1 MAYNVVRDKLTDY
14 AVFKDGT
21 LLLGTAD
28 IDLPNIEYLTDT
40 IKGPGIAGEVDMPTM
55 AMTNSM
61 EVKINWRTINEDLTD
76 LMAPRAHDLEFR
88 GSQAHY
94 DSATGRIQQVPAVVK
109 VRALP
114 KSGELGKFETGATTG
129 SGNTM
134 VCVYLKVSIGGKTRV
149 EIDKFARVFR
159 INGTD
164 YMAEVRAALG
174 L

>member
-55 AMTNSM
+55 AMTSSM
-61 EVKINWRTINEDLTD
+61 EVKINWRTVNEDLTD

-94 DSATGRIQQVPAVVK
+94 DSAWRLINLRAYSVSMARIIWRRFVPLLDCK
-109 VRALP
+109 
-114 KSGELGKFETGATTG
+114 E
-129 SGNTM
+129 
-134 VCVYLKVSIGGKTRV
+134 
-149 EIDKFARVFR
+149 
-159 INGTD
+159 
-164 YMAEVRAALG
+164 
-174 L
+174 

>member
-14 AVFKDGT
+14 AVFKDGKIM
-21 LLLGTAD
+21 LGTAD
-28 IDLPNIEYLTDT
+28 IEMPSIEYLTDT

-55 AMTNSM
+55 SMTNSM

-88 GSQAHY
+88 GAQANY
-94 DSATGRIQQVPAVVK
+94 DSATGRIQQVPVIVK
-109 VRALP
+109 VRVLP

-129 SGNTM
+129 SSNTM
-134 VCVYLKVSIGGKTRV
+134 VCVYLKVTVGGVTRV

-164 YMAEVRAALG
+164 FMAEIRSALG

>member
-14 AVFKDGT
+14 AVFKDGK

-28 IDLPNIEYLTDT
+28 IELPSIEYLTDT

-55 AMTNSM
+55 GMTSSM
-61 EVKINWRTINEDLTD
+61 EVNWRTVNEDLTE
-76 LMAPRAHDLEFR
+76 LMAPRAHDLECR
-88 GSQAHY
+88 GAQAHY
-94 DSATGRIQQVPAVVK
+94 DSATGRIRQVPVVVK
-109 VRALP
+109 VRVLP

-129 SGNTM
+129 SSNTM
-134 VCVYLKVSIGGKTRV
+134 ECVYLKVSVDGKTRV

-164 YMAEVRAALG
+164 FMAEIRAALG

>member
-14 AVFKDGT
+14 AVFKDGK

-28 IDLPNIEYLTDT
+28 IELPSIEYLTDT
-40 IKGPGIAGEVDMPTM
+40 IKGSGIAGEVDMPTM
-55 AMTNSM
+55 GMTNSM
-61 EVKINWRTINEDLTD
+61 EVKLNWRTINEDLTE

-88 GSQAHY
+88 GAQAHY
-94 DSATGRIQQVPAVVK
+94 DSATGRIQQVPAIVN
-109 VRALP
+109 VRVLP

-134 VCVYLKVSIGGKTRV
+134 VCVYLKVTVGGTTRV

-164 YMAEVRAALG
+164 YMAEIRAALG

>member
-14 AVFKDGT
+14 AVFKDGK

-28 IDLPNIEYLTDT
+28 IELPSIEYLTDT

-55 AMTNSM
+55 GMTSSM
-61 EVKINWRTINEDLTD
+61 EVKLNWRTVNEDLTE
-76 LMAPRAHDLEFR
+76 LMAPRAHDLECR
-88 GSQAHY
+88 GAQAHY
-94 DSATGRIQQVPAVVK
+94 DSATGRIRQVPVVVK
-109 VRALP
+109 VRVLP

-129 SGNTM
+129 SSNTM
-134 VCVYLKVSIGGKTRV
+134 ECVYLKVSVDGKTRV

-164 YMAEVRAALG
+164 FMAEIRAALG